1 MKRITKQV
9 KQDIELLI
17 ADIEKKTT
25 GEIVPVVLADSDSYP
40 AAHFRWAIFLS
51 LIFTVGLY
59 FAPIELPDPI
69 WFLAA
74 QALGI
79 TLGLIIA
86 FFPKAKRFMLT
97 KGEMNI
103 EVHQRALQAFYEHG
117 VGNTS
122 DRDGVLVFISLLEHR
137 AEILADIG
145 IAQKVPQADWQHIL
159 SSSLLKLKSG
169 DLPGAITSAIYEIGD
184 KLTQAFPRLASE
196 EKTSNQESQLDDS
209 LRTQ

>member
-1 MKRITKQV
+1 MKRLTKQV

-25 GEIVPVVLADSDSYP
+25 GEIVPVVLSHSDSYP

-51 LIFTVGLY
+51 LTFTIGLY
-59 FAPIELPDPI
+59 FTPIELPDPI

-79 TLGLIIA
+79 ALGLIIA

-97 KGEMNI
+97 RGEMSV
-103 EVHQRALQAFYEHG
+103 EVHQRALQAFHEHG

-145 IAQKVPQADWQHIL
+145 IAKKVPQADWQQIL
-159 SSSLLKLKSG
+159 NSSLLQLKSG
-169 DLPGAITSAIYEIGD
+169 DLPSAITSAIHGIGD
-184 KLTQAFPRLASE
+184 KLTQTFPRLTSE
-196 EKTSNQESQLDDS
+196 EKTANHESELDDG